1 MENIELKTGDLLFSK
16 SNYHGLQKIEVERLT
31 NTQIVLEGYDTK
43 LRKPFY
49 NGIAAIGSKGFGN
62 TYYYL
67 PTPELEKE
75 YQRQFNDRFIRAFKW
90 SKISNDDMQSAVD
103 LLKSLKQQ

>member
-43 LRKPFY
+43 LRKPFSE
-49 NGIAAIGSKGFGN
+49 IEDLVIELSKGQTGFIHDKMEGIRIA
-62 TYYYL
+62 L
-67 PTPELEKE
+67 KW
-75 YQRQFNDRFIRAFKW
+75 YQSQLNAKP
-90 SKISNDDMQSAVD
+90 
-103 LLKSLKQQ
+103 